1 MAITYNQILT
11 AVYNHLN
18 AALTARGQNF
28 NALTEGMNDT
38 PAFQVYPESMD
49 PASSDSGTQTFTLR
63 SGVIQETHV
72 IHVDYYARQRSHLGE
87 DMAALVVGL
96 DAICTSLEAAGCPP
110 FGLAGIKSFQWSW
123 SRVLF
128 DYGGVAYVGVRFVLR
143 LRTF

>member
-1 MAITYNQILT
+1 MAITYDQMLT
-11 AVYNHLN
+11 AVYNHID

-38 PAFQVYPESMD
+38 PTIQVYPESCD
-49 PASSDSGTQTFTLR
+49 PVSSDSGTQTFTFQ

-72 IHVDYYARQRSHLGE
+72 VHVDYYARQRSHLGE

-96 DAICTSLEAAGCPP
+96 DAICTAIEAAGCPP
-110 FGLAGIKSFQWSW
+110 FGLEGIKNFQWSW

-128 DYGGVAYVGVRFVLR
+128 DYGAVSYVGARFVLR